1 MPSPAA
7 WAGQAMVYAVATAVV
22 GYFSS
27 APAYQQ
33 VPAGMA
39 QIKISFRHGGERLED
54 CRRLTPEEIA
64 KLPYNKRRPASCSRE
79 RVPVVIDIRIDGA
92 AAYSAVL
99 PPSGLSGDGPSETY
113 DKLLVPAGAHR
124 IEARLR
130 DSKRKQGFDYEKT
143 AELVLAPFQNLAIDF
158 KADQGGFIL
167 R

>member
-1 MPSPAA
+1 MPSPIA
-7 WAGQAMVYAVATAVV
+7 WAGQAMAYAALAVVV

-33 VPAGMA
+33 VPEGMA
-39 QIKISFRHGGERLED
+39 QIKISFRHGGARLED
-54 CRRLTPEEIA
+54 CKRLTPEEIA
-64 KLPYNKRRPASCSRE
+64 KLPYNKRRPTECTRE
-79 RVPVVIDIRIDGA
+79 RLPVAIEISIDGA
-92 AAYSAVL
+92 IAYSAVL

-113 DKLLVPAGAHR
+113 DKLLVPAGPHR

-130 DSKRKQGFDYEKT
+130 DSRRSEGFDYEKT